1 MKRRFALALGLALVG
16 CATPGGSGHDAAG
29 ALANVAVASGVG
41 ALRVAEGDC
50 FTLCAPETVCNP
62 KTKLCDPLPCRGHC
76 AGNEVCDQTGPLDR
90 CVKAPGMSVSQ
101 THEVNPNP
109 TVPLGITPPLSSA
122 PPTAPEHPDVPSAR
136 P

>member
-1 MKRRFALALGLALVG
+1 VKTSIALALGFALAA
-16 CATPGGSGHDAAG
+16 CATPGGSGNDAAG
-29 ALANVAVASGVG
+29 ALANVAIASGVG
-41 ALRVAEGDC
+41 AVRVAEGDC

-76 AGNEVCDQTGPLDR
+76 ASNEVCDTSGPLDR

-101 THEVNPNP
+101 EHKVNPDATLP
-109 TVPLGITPPLSSA
+109 VGITPPMSSA
-122 PPTAPEHPDVPSAR
+122 PPSAPTHPDVPAAG